1 MAMANIIKKICNDMR
16 MKSMRRDL
24 STLSDGE
31 LNDLGI
37 HRGQI
42 PDLARYFYGA
52 GPRPDSI

>member
-1 MAMANIIKKICNDMR
+1 MANIIKKICNDMR